1 MEKKSVINRFLFTFY
16 SITLIILM
24 IIGGVISAWFNI
36 SNINERTELIEKY
49 VEIIEDT
56 TIEFLNENS
65 DSSYNE
71 LKTTMK
77 MMKISLNVDSIIL
90 DKQGYVYVVSDSKYN
105 YLKYSS
111 LDISEKN
118 YDKANVGNLVKHEFE
133 TKENNTLPSYMK
145 ALYKN
150 NGEVSGYV
158 YLIYNETSGRHVGGL
173 YQIIWILLITGF
185 ILISTISF
193 YIAKKSI
200 KDPLKEISGAAQ
212 KLAKGEV
219 NKRIYIDSTD
229 EIGELAK
236 SFNLMAESIEE
247 SDNVRRDFISNVSHE
262 LRSPITSIKGFIT
275 AILEGV
281 IPKDKENY
289 YLKIVNDEVSRLSML
304 VNDLL
309 DISSLES
316 GKFNLDITQ
325 LDINEL
331 ITLCAIKLE
340 NKIKSKNMDV
350 NIIFDNRHE
359 YCLGDRERLIQVIIN
374 LLENAI
380 KYGNENGKIEIETH
394 AKGELIYVSIFNTGE
409 LIPKENLNKI
419 WERFFKNDKSRT
431 NKVST
436 GLGLSIV
443 RLIILQHNN
452 DIKVENV
459 ETKEKKGVKFTFTL
473 DKDYE
478 R

>member
-1 MEKKSVINRFLFTFY
+1 MEKKSVINRFLLTFY
-16 SITLIILM
+16 SITLIVLM

-36 SNINERTELIEKY
+36 SNINQRSELIEKY

-56 TIEFLNENS
+56 TLSFINENS
-65 DSSYNE
+65 SLSYEE

-77 MMKISLNVDSIIL
+77 MMKVSLDVDSIIL

-105 YLKYSS
+105 YLKYSK
-111 LDISEKN
+111 LDINNKN
-118 YDKANVGNLVKHEFE
+118 YENLEAGNLIKHEFKNKDDE
-133 TKENNTLPSYMK
+133 SLDAYAK
-145 ALYKN
+145 ALFDDN
-150 NGEVSGYV
+150 REINGYV
-158 YLIYNETSGRHVGGL
+158 YLIANNVSSGYVGGL
-173 YQIIWILLITGF
+173 YEIIWILLLIGF
-185 ILISTISF
+185 MLISIISF

-200 KDPLKEISGAAQ
+200 KDPLKEISRAAQ
-212 KLAKGEV
+212 RLAKGEV
-219 NKRIYIDSTD
+219 NKRIYIDSKD
-229 EIGELAK
+229 EIGELAN

-247 SDNVRRDFISNVSHE
+247 ADNVRRDFISNVSHE

-275 AILEGV
+275 AILDGV

-316 GKFNLDITQ
+316 GKFNLEMTQ
-325 LDINEL
+325 LDINEI
-331 ITLCAIKLE
+331 ITVCAIKLE

-350 NIIFDNRHE
+350 DIVFDNRRE
-359 YCLGDRERLIQVIIN
+359 YCIGDRERLIQVVIN

-380 KYGNENGKIEIETH
+380 KYGNQNGKIEITTY
-394 AKGELIYVSIFNTGE
+394 AKGDLVYVSIFNSGD
-409 LIPKENLNKI
+409 LIDKENLNKI
-419 WERFFKNDKSRT
+419 WERFFKKDKSRT
-431 NKVST
+431 NKIST
-436 GLGLSIV
+436 GLGLPIV

-459 ETKEKKGVKFTFTL
+459 ETKEKRGVKFTFTL
-473 DKDYE
+473 NRE
-478 R
+478 IQ